1 MWTKSYDVTIK
12 MKALSLNSH
21 LVLFVFQNVTKCNL
35 EIWSKSLAIF
45 GSERVKK
52 KEKQE
57 ALRLSFRKSAVLNC
71 MEEETHSTFLLD
83 GVRGVEGGGRSFR
96 SYVGTR
102 V

>member
-1 MWTKSYDVTIK
+1 MQFG
-12 MKALSLNSH
+12 N
-21 LVLFVFQNVTKCNL
+21 LV
-35 EIWSKSLAIF
+35 EIF
-45 GSERVKK
+45 GYIWQWKGLK

-83 GVRGVEGGGRSFR
+83 GVRGVEGGGRNFR